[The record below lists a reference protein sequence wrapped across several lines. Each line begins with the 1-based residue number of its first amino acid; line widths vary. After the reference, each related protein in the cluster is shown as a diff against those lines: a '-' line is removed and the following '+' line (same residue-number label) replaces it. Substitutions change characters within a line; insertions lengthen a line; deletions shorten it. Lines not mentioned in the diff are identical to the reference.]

1 MYCSQYGYYA
11 YYGYARIL
19 VYYDSY
25 TTILRGTSS
34 YYTTMDT
41 SYDS

>member
-1 MYCSQYGYYA
+1 MDITSSYA

-25 TTILRGTSS
+25 TTILL
-34 YYTTMDT
+34 YY
-41 SYDS
+41 YGY

>member
-19 VYYDSY
+19 ASLLRLVY
-25 TTILRGTSS
+25 
-34 YYTTMDT
+34 YYTTR
-41 SYDS
+41 YELVLYYYGY

>member
-19 VYYDSY
+19 RVVYYDSY
-25 TTILRGTSS
+25 TTILLY

-41 SYDS
+41 S